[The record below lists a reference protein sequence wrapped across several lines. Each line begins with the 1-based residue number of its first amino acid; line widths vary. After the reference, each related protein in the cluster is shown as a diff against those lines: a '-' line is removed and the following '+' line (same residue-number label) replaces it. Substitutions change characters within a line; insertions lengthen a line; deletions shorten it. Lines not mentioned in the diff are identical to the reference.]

1 LFIRS
6 ACIFPLFRATLVKTF
21 EPQPTSSPSSPQN
34 PGAAKPFPEAHTQ
47 VEAFFQSNERPAADK
62 DYVIY
67 RGSRYALEVAVPK
80 LDFSRLAMYGGISPQ
95 NAFYAPQE
103 GVDDVMAAHVENLV
117 KFGVS
122 PPVQIPSE
130 YERLVDEAVR
140 TREGSS
146 RSRAHMLPRPLN
158 TLSKGGIG
166 DEGELPGAPPVTSC
180 L

>member
-1 LFIRS
+1 MFIRS

-34 PGAAKPFPEAHTQ
+34 PGAAKPSPEAHTQ

-67 RGSRYALEVAVPK
+67 HGSRFALEVAVPK

-95 NAFYAPQE
+95 NAFYAPQQ
-103 GVDDVMAAHVENLV
+103 GVDDVMAAHVEKLV

-130 YERLVDEAVR
+130 YERLVDEAVQAR
-140 TREGSS
+140 REQ
-146 RSRAHMLPRPLN
+146 PL
-158 TLSKGGIG
+158 KGAYAASPIKHAKQRGHRR
-166 DEGELPGAPPVTSC
+166 
-180 L
+180 